1 MEDRIKETIARIC
14 SHGARDARI
23 SKTRRKGRKRR
34 LAIEQLG
41 EDSGVRR
48 LCFMAI
54 HLLVI
59 YKVLLF
65 IESDGLVLSYKLKLS
80 RNL

>member
-1 MEDRIKETIARIC
+1 MEDRIKETIARTC
-14 SHGARDARI
+14 PHRARDAQI
-23 SKTRRKGRKRR
+23 SKIQRKGRKRR

-41 EDSGVRR
+41 EDSGVRC
-48 LCFMAI
+48 LSMLYGFI

-65 IESDGLVLSYKLKLS
+65 LESDGLVLSYKLKLS
-80 RNL
+80 